1 MWHRDIYHSA
11 DLIYWVCVC
20 GGCGGGGRC
29 AGWYNVREETFV
41 TENEAK
47 LSNYLDPVSREYRIN
62 TACVLMRP

>member
-1 MWHRDIYHSA
+1 M
-11 DLIYWVCVC
+11 
-20 GGCGGGGRC
+20 
-29 AGWYNVREETFV
+29 REETFV